1 MGVMLTTIL
10 SNMLLWKH
18 GRNTRPKLPTRY
30 ALRGRESPA
39 GDDHTMEQPISK
51 SLARHP
57 LVLLDQQ
64 LKKLGKEDDVGH
76 KENARDSDVEG
87 RRFRMRCWKC
97 AGLLK
102 PEEDVDLRGG
112 VSIQHYACLRCGRR
126 WYGGERSTPAIAA

>member
-1 MGVMLTTIL
+1 MGVMLITIL

-18 GRNTRPKLPTRY
+18 NGNARRKLPTRY

-39 GDDHTMEQPISK
+39 GYPHTMEQPKSN
-51 SLARHP
+51 SLAGHP

-64 LKKLGKEDDVGH
+64 LKKLGMGDDVGH
-76 KENARDSDVEG
+76 KENARNSDVEG

-97 AGLLK
+97 DGLLK

-112 VSIQHYACLRCGRR
+112 VSIQHYASPRCGRR